1 MEMTKPLSLIIASS
15 HKKRLDW
22 SENLAREV
30 LKPFTTNGV
39 AQFLK
44 YFIESCQLHCSNSN
58 TVYSTYEG
66 PDYSHQK
73 FNSKGQ
79 TERRSPAYQRRLEKN
94 ARAENQK
101 QMNT

>member
-15 HKKRLDW
+15 HKIRLDW
-22 SENLAREV
+22 TENLAREV
-30 LKPFTTNGV
+30 VKPFTTNGV

-58 TVYSTYEG
+58 TVYRTYEG
-66 PDYSHQK
+66 PDYSQK
-73 FNSKGQ
+73 FNSEGQ